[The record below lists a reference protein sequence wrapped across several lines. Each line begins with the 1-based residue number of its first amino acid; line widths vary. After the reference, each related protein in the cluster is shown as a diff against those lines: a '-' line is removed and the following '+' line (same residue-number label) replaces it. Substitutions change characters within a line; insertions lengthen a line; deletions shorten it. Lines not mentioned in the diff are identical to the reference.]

1 MILGLGNNENVDL
14 SRVRDEG
21 RVHDR
26 VRIRVR
32 REGQRLLLIWE
43 FNFCD
48 TAGYIFRKIKNI
60 F

>member
-1 MILGLGNNENVDL
+1 MILGSGNDENVDL

-21 RVHDR
+21 RVHDI
-26 VRIRVR
+26 VRNRVR

-43 FNFCD
+43 FNFCE
-48 TAGYIFRKIKNI
+48 TVAYIFIKRKNV